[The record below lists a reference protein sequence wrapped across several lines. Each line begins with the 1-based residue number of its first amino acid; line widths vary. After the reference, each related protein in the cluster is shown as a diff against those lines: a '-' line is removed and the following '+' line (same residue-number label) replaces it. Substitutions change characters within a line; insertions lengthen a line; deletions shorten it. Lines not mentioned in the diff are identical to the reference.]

1 MGRGEAGSGRTIVVG
16 QAEAATGKKRRKAL
30 WAAVAVIAITAAGMA
45 GYKTIVENRVSR
57 MIAERGGKAGSV
69 EADFLGRIHLRD
81 VALPLKDGSDVRIA
95 AVDGRPSIFFL
106 QGMLEVSGLELKTA
120 FGTVSVP
127 RAVVE
132 EADFDRGTLEQM
144 FGGKSELSIS
154 KRVEL
159 FTARRISAPEI
170 VFAQIVAGTEQKLI
184 YRNVVSEGIADGR
197 IARYSA
203 SGGSFEVGVDRS
215 GGEGGRK
222 NRVAGSI
229 GAVTAQDI
237 DAAYLARL
245 YTEKAGSD
253 DNEAKPVYG
262 PISVKD
268 IAFSD
273 GEASF
278 GYDEVRSSGFSMR
291 MPAEPLVETLKKLK
305 SVSAPD
311 QLPPAERQAYFN
323 RVLSII
329 DMTKK
334 ADMEMLGLTIDAPMK
349 DGDEGERIKVS
360 IDRLALEVDG
370 RKLDGTL
377 NGLSMGEGA
386 DYVKVSEAS
395 ISGFSWNS
403 TLEGLQRMVALDE
416 QQRERFAF
424 TTLLPEFGTVRLA
437 GLDADLPDTETEG
450 AESDAQDSV
459 PRRVR
464 FSLKDYELA
473 LTKPRNGIP
482 TDIRIRYQDLTLPIP
497 EHMHD
502 EPFAQLRNLG
512 FNEVVLSSNIEAA
525 WDEPSQT
532 LVIGDISTRGKDIG
546 GFSLSGLLG
555 GVSGDFFSGD
565 EAKMRAALFGLTARE
580 AKLKIEDKGLAA
592 KAIKA
597 YAEQN
602 DMTEDQARGMLT
614 MTASVA
620 LQQFAAQEPRLQD
633 VLDAASQFIAKPG
646 MFTLTVKSKSA
657 NGIGALEFAVAS
669 QNPLLLLDRVD
680 FEATAE

>member
-1 MGRGEAGSGRTIVVG
+1 VG
-16 QAEAATGKKRRKAL
+16 QAEAGTGKKRRKAL
-30 WAAVAVIAITAAGMA
+30 WAAVAAVAITAAGMA

-57 MIAERGGKAGSV
+57 MIVERGGKAGSV

-81 VALPLKDGSDVRIA
+81 VVLPLKEGADVRIA
-95 AVDGRPSIFFL
+95 AIEGRPKILFL
-106 QGMLEVSGLELKTA
+106 EGMLEVSGLELKSS

-132 EADFDRGTLEQM
+132 DADFDRGTLEAM
-144 FGGKSELSIS
+144 FDGKSELSIS
-154 KRVEL
+154 KRLEL
-159 FTARRISAPEI
+159 FTARRISTPEI
-170 VFAQIVAGTEQKLI
+170 VVAQIVAGTEQRLI
-184 YRNVVSEGIADGR
+184 YKDVVSEDIADGR

-203 SGGSFEVGVDRS
+203 SGGSFEVGAEVS
-215 GGEGGRK
+215 GGDGGK
-222 NRVAGSI
+222 KTRVAGSI

-245 YTEKAGSD
+245 YTEKAGPD
-253 DNEAKPVYG
+253 DKEAKPVYG

-291 MPAEPLVETLKKLK
+291 MPAEPLVETLEKLK

-311 QLPPAERQAYFN
+311 QLPPVERQAYFN
-323 RVLSII
+323 RILSII

-334 ADMEMLGLTIDAPMK
+334 ADMEMLGLTIDAPTK
-349 DGDEGERIKVS
+349 DGDEERIKVS
-360 IDRLALEVDG
+360 VDRLALEIDG

-386 DYVKVSEAS
+386 DYIKVSEAS

-416 QQRERFAF
+416 QQRESFPF

-437 GLDADLPDTETEG
+437 GLDVDLPDTE

-482 TDIRIRYQDLTLPIP
+482 TDIRISYQDLTLPIP

-512 FNEVVLSSNIEAA
+512 LNEVVLSSNIEAA
-525 WDEPSQT
+525 WDESKQT
-532 LVIGDISTRGKDIG
+532 LVIRDISTRGKDIG
-546 GFSLSGLLG
+546 GFSFSGLLG

-580 AKLKIEDKGLAA
+580 AKLKIEDEGLAA
-592 KAIKA
+592 KGIRA
-597 YAEQN
+597 YAKEN
-602 DMTEDQARGMLT
+602 DMTEDQARGMLK

-620 LQQFAAQEPRLQD
+620 LQQFAAQEPRLQN

-646 MFTLTVKSKSA
+646 IFTLTVRSKSA
-657 NGIGALEFAVAS
+657 NGIGALEFAIAS

-680 FEATAE
+680 VEATAE